1 MRVFER
7 IPDAIPRI
15 FNQAQQSLANHHKN
29 CAALYKLHN
38 QVISI
43 YGSPKN
49 TSVCDARELIFE
61 ETFLSMIGRVLVI
74 KKGPA
79 SADQVVRFIGAYAE
93 YIINK
98 GESGICNI
106 SSTAP
111 SHETYRPSRTTTI
124 VICIHANEGDSSCM
138 RFIARVLQWLLG
150 GFTAKDKTV
159 RYRCISIVAEL
170 VARLNIFDEE
180 TYGKLRDHLIDRTC
194 DRESVIRC
202 CAVVALS
209 RLVDSEDISEFFN
222 DRSSIIHVLL
232 DSLCS
237 DPSAEVRHTALL
249 CTPLTPRTLPILLTR
264 SQDVDPSVRKALI
277 SQVLSTM
284 PKDAVHPRQL
294 TLTQRERMVH
304 DGLGD
309 REDAVRTAARRMVI
323 GWFDVVVESIDKQDA
338 MEMLVQFLKLFDLA
352 SPEGNSIATDAM
364 KALMSMRADIKRKI
378 AFPDAFWTKLS
389 SEACFAARVYVEYCR
404 EREDEAGID
413 ASRLPVVTTLAYFLQ
428 EACNSLLDAIE
439 DLEEAQLLAESH
451 THAIEEKEDDLDSK
465 EDAVAEHTLV
475 VNEMLRLVSLCDYSD
490 EIGRKKLF
498 AVAREMLAHE
508 LMPEDLLEPCME
520 ILALTGAG
528 ERELIRIVVEIVADL
543 RDGDDEYPDQLVRFY
558 CGSIDTTQS
567 SIRTRSL
574 KRVKEPAEMS
584 PEEQAKANAT
594 DVRCLKI
601 CIAMLSRVNGSMN
614 ENSTLEGIL
623 ADLIIP
629 AIKRK
634 ELALRERG
642 LTSLGLCCLISK
654 ELAMNSLQLFL
665 NQIQSAPEQLKTS
678 VLHVLFDILMVHE
691 EELLGSQA
699 VSEQVV
705 AFLLHVLEIED
716 SPAVQAALCMGIAKL
731 MLAGLIDDER
741 VLTSLVLIFVSPAT
755 ADNHEVRQCLAYF
768 LPAYCYLSPENQTRM
783 QKIGIMS
790 LNMVHKVN
798 DELSEDEEM
807 VTPCQFGLLLVEWT
821 DPRHLVKGQSGT
833 RDMHVALAIDILKTF
848 YKAERTDDNRKT
860 LCKLLDKLYIPS
872 EASDLSLATLH
883 ILLDDLQKRE
893 LTEDQTL
900 EKLLDGFRSRFVK
913 QFGRRLK
920 NLDINLY
927 ANEPQFRE
935 LYTLTGMR
943 LGGNDDLASE
953 NFDVQI
959 VGQATGPSEM
969 SSMKGTQ
976 ANLMLPQVT
985 RLESGLHR

>member
-1 MRVFER
+1 MPDSMRVFER

-98 GESGICNI
+98 EG
-106 SSTAP
+106 
-111 SHETYRPSRTTTI
+111 
-124 VICIHANEGDSSCM
+124 IHANEGDSSCM

-284 PKDAVHPRQL
+284 PKPVKPVHGAQDPATRDAVHPRQL

-543 RDGDDEYPDQLVRFY
+543 RDGDDEYPDQLAPGDRS
-558 CGSIDTTQS
+558 GSIDTTQS

-821 DPRHLVKGQSGT
+821 DPRHLVKGCVRLPSFSP
-833 RDMHVALAIDILKTF
+833 TF
-848 YKAERTDDNRKT
+848 YDFGTG
-860 LCKLLDKLYIPS
+860 
-872 EASDLSLATLH
+872 SLAHETC
-883 ILLDDLQKRE
+883 
-893 LTEDQTL
+893 
-900 EKLLDGFRSRFVK
+900 
-913 QFGRRLK
+913 
-920 NLDINLY
+920 
-927 ANEPQFRE
+927 
-935 LYTLTGMR
+935 
-943 LGGNDDLASE
+943 
-953 NFDVQI
+953 
-959 VGQATGPSEM
+959 M
-969 SSMKGTQ
+969 SH
-976 ANLMLPQVT
+976 LP
-985 RLESGLHR
+985 